1 MKRFKWK
8 NIKIGGKFMTVF
20 SLVAVV
26 FLISILLTYTLL
38 KGTSQQMETSA
49 EKNQIA
55 IESTEL
61 ISLFNKKY
69 TQLPHY
75 LVLQDD
81 ALLDQYIEDSKSFA
95 IVAKSLKSKLDDKEQ
110 LALFNKII
118 ENNNK
123 LDDYFF
129 SMIVPKVQ
137 DISNEDFRELEQS
150 ADEIKSET
158 DELGKQLTKI
168 AVDTNEM
175 NRIAVQDKM
184 RSTTLLLILSGI
196 ISIVVAYV
204 LFIWISSK
212 INKDLKR
219 VISTSDE
226 IANGNLAFTELVY
239 EGTDEIGQLSHSINH
254 MGNKL
259 REMIQEVS
267 HLATEVDKHSEAL
280 FESSTEVKQ
289 GSEQIAITI
298 EELANGS
305 TNQANETSAI
315 SESTSQLQENLLIA
329 KNKSEELSG
338 FTDNVHMVVSKGD
351 QQMEDS
357 LSQMKVINQVVHV
370 AVEKVGSLEVKTN
383 SINELVTVIQSIAD
397 QTNLLSLNA
406 TIEAARA
413 GEAGKG
419 FAVVA
424 NEVRK
429 LAEGVSQSVANI
441 TNIVESVK
449 VETKQMAS
457 ELIRGF
463 EEVNKGTKQLEQ
475 TGKSF
480 IEIKENIEEM
490 NSRVSHISTSFGQF
504 YTSSQHINDAVS
516 NIAAITEETAA
527 GSEEIS
533 ASALEQSQS
542 IDSIST
548 STKELKAMVDHM
560 NELIKKFKL

>member
-1 MKRFKWK
+1 M
-8 NIKIGGKFMTVF
+8 IVF

-38 KGTSQQMETSA
+38 KGTSQQMETST

-55 IESTEL
+55 IEATEL
-61 ISLFNKKY
+61 VSLFNKKY

-75 LVLQDD
+75 LVLKDD
-81 ALLDQYIEDSKSFA
+81 ALLEQYIEDSKSFA
-95 IVAKSLKSKLDDKEQ
+95 IVAKSLKSKLDDKEE

-129 SMIVPKVQ
+129 SSIVPKVQ
-137 DISNEDFRELEQS
+137 DISTEDFRELEHS
-150 ADEIKSET
+150 ADEIKTET
-158 DELGKQLTKI
+158 DKLGKQLTKI
-168 AVDTNEM
+168 AVDTNET
-175 NRIAVQDKM
+175 NRITVQDKM
-184 RSTTLLLILSGI
+184 KSTTLILVLTGVL
-196 ISIVVAYV
+196 SIVIAYA

-212 INKDLKR
+212 VNKDLKR
-219 VISTSDE
+219 VVSTSDE
-226 IANGNLAFTELVY
+226 IANGNLAFSELVY

-254 MGNKL
+254 MGNRL

-267 HLATEVDKHSEAL
+267 YLAIEVDKHSEAL
-280 FESSTEVKQ
+280 FESATEVKQ
-289 GSEQIAITI
+289 GSEQIALTI

-315 SESTSQLQENLLIA
+315 SESTSALQKNLLTA
-329 KNKSEELSG
+329 TNKSQELSG
-338 FTDNVHMVVSKGD
+338 FTDNVHAVVIKGD

-357 LSQMKVINQVVHV
+357 LNQMKVINQVVHL
-370 AVEKVGSLEVKTN
+370 AVDKVSSLEEKTN

-441 TNIVESVK
+441 TNIVDSVK
-449 VETKQMAS
+449 VETQDMAT
-457 ELIRGF
+457 ELIKGF
-463 EEVNKGTKQLEQ
+463 EEVNKGTEQLEQ

-480 IEIKENIEEM
+480 IEIKNNIEEM
-490 NSRVSHISTSFGQF
+490 NSRVSHISVSFGQF

-533 ASALEQSQS
+533 ASALEQSRS

-548 STKELKAMVDHM
+548 STKELKTMVDHM
-560 NELIKKFKL
+560 NELIRKFTL